1 MGLPYQHIVKALSL
15 IKVLK
20 KKKVK
25 ALLKSWLK
33 TL

>member
-20 KKKVK
+20 NRKSKSLVKVL
-25 ALLKSWLK
+25 A
-33 TL
+33 